1 MFGSCFE
8 GIVGSWDN
16 CDNKKCY
23 KVNRSHKINKKIE
36 NKKWQF
42 LLLRIM
48 WQVKKSTPCLYHTI
62 FYNYYI
68 WPIVS
73 SVKIVMG

>member
-42 LLLRIM
+42 LLF
-48 WQVKKSTPCLYHTI
+48 C
-62 FYNYYI
+62 
-68 WPIVS
+68 
-73 SVKIVMG
+73 